1 MISMIRRAAA
11 FLLAIVAIAP
21 RLFSQSIPAELIQY
35 PELIVHNG
43 KIVTMDDYGI
53 NANVGRTV
61 QAMAIRNG
69 RIMAIGSNDE
79 MLKFAGPQT
88 KKLDVKGHTVL
99 PGLINTH
106 SHMHDHSL
114 QLWVRRNPQK
124 VAQVM
129 KRFSVTGNSYD
140 DFTKGIELIVKEQ
153 MARPLPGQWAWID
166 LPTGGSSGTGAGIQ
180 YLMDNAM
187 DREIG
192 RAHV

>member
-1 MISMIRRAAA
+1 MISMFRRTAAML
-11 FLLAIVAIAP
+11 LLALVAMTP

-69 RIMAIGSNDE
+69 RVMALGTNDE

-124 VAQVM
+124 VEQVM
-129 KRFSVTGNSYD
+129 KRFSVTGTTNEQL
-140 DFTKGIELIVKEQ
+140 TKGIELVVKEN
-153 MARPLPGQWAWID
+153 MAHPLPGQWAWID
-166 LPTGGSSGTGAGIQ
+166 LPSGGASGTALSAANTSTRL
-180 YLMDNAM
+180 YP
-187 DREIG
+187 
-192 RAHV
+192 